1 MSLLFSL
8 DGKVE
13 VIACLFVLFGCENES
28 YEFLWK
34 TISNM
39 ADSSKNILKNKN
51 APIRTREK
59 SHILQHRFLDEYT

>member
-1 MSLLFSL
+1 MEGWKLLPVF
-8 DGKVE
+8 
-13 VIACLFVLFGCENES
+13 FVLFGRENES

-51 APIRTREK
+51 APKRTREK
-59 SHILQHRFLDEYT
+59 SQLQHRFLDEYT

>member
-1 MSLLFSL
+1 MEGWKFLPVF
-8 DGKVE
+8 
-13 VIACLFVLFGCENES
+13 FVLFGRENES

-51 APIRTREK
+51 APKRTREK
-59 SHILQHRFLDEYT
+59 SQILQHRFLDEYT